1 MTDTAFSDGSN
12 GAYDHLSESGRGRL
26 ADALRGLAE
35 SGAKALQVARAAVW
49 LFGPDR
55 ERLTRLHLYH
65 RSSGE
70 HTAGG
75 ELRRE
80 EASEYFDAL
89 EEGGV
94 IGIRDA
100 TRDPRTRTS
109 SALREAATGITAWI
123 DAPVGAAGGG
133 APPRGIVRFE
143 HLGPSREWTRGEQAL
158 AEGFGRAL
166 GTLLSH
172 FEGERTPLRP
182 ARSDPEPVEE
192 ESDAGEEPTSGLRPA
207 SEEVLRR
214 SPAGIAVLS
223 AQGEIHF
230 CNPAF
235 ARMLGYDEP
244 GGATGGSLRDV
255 CPRTG
260 DWDELVTLVRDR
272 GRVEGREV
280 RVDRSDDGHSWL
292 LLGATRLEDHSL
304 AGPFAGDGERL
315 LLSAMNITDRKTNEE
330 RLERLA
336 NQDPLTGIAN
346 RRFLQVAAENAL
358 ALADRHGRQVALLYL
373 DLRRFKAVNDR
384 FGHEVG
390 DRVLTHVADRLR
402 ARGRESDLTAR
413 IGGDEFAVLLSEVDD
428 GVEGAERA
436 AERLM
441 RSLRAP
447 VEVGHRTIDVEVT
460 IGIAVYPDHAR
471 DVRSLLRLADEAM
484 YRGKAWEEG
493 QIVVWNEDVSASPDG
508 ETRMSEGEA
517 PDRGRGAA
525 LPDREQLDLHWQ
537 PIQRGSNGEVIGA
550 EALLRGRHPDRGLL
564 SAGEFVGQAIEQGS
578 ITSFDLWVLERAVEQ
593 LGEWRDAGT
602 VDWIAV
608 NVAPQ
613 SLLDPDYME
622 TLDRLVESGA
632 LPPYAMLIQTWMRR
646 EQASASRVGTVLQSL
661 RDRGFGISLDL
672 TGLSEESRGVIL
684 SVLDVDVLEVTPQL
698 LTPAEDGRLGGA
710 LGSARRDT
718 GALWLAKKLETE
730 EEYSRARATR
740 CELIEGYLLGRPGP
754 ARSLHNGNPGPGRPS
769 SEPE

>member
-1 MTDTAFSDGSN
+1 MTD
-12 GAYDHLSESGRGRL
+12 
-26 ADALRGLAE
+26 
-35 SGAKALQVARAAVW
+35 V
-49 LFGPDR
+49 
-55 ERLTRLHLYH
+55 
-65 RSSGE
+65 
-70 HTAGG
+70 
-75 ELRRE
+75 
-80 EASEYFDAL
+80 
-89 EEGGV
+89 
-94 IGIRDA
+94 
-100 TRDPRTRTS
+100 
-109 SALREAATGITAWI
+109 
-123 DAPVGAAGGG
+123 GGG
-133 APPRGIVRFE
+133 AKREP
-143 HLGPSREWTRGEQAL
+143 GP
-158 AEGFGRAL
+158 
-166 GTLLSH
+166 
-172 FEGERTPLRP
+172 
-182 ARSDPEPVEE
+182 
-192 ESDAGEEPTSGLRPA
+192 ESD
-207 SEEVLRR
+207 EVLRR

-223 AQGEIHF
+223 VQGEIHI

-235 ARMLGYDEP
+235 ARMLGFDEP
-244 GGATGGSLRDV
+244 REARGGSLRDF

-260 DWDELVTLVRDR
+260 DWDELVSLVRDQ
-272 GRVEGREV
+272 GRVEGREL
-280 RVDRSDDGHSWL
+280 RVDRVDDGHSWL
-292 LLGATRLEDHSL
+292 LLGATRMEDHDL
-304 AGPFAGDGERL
+304 AGPSLASDDEMLL
-315 LLSAMNITDRKTNEE
+315 LLSAMNITDRKTTEE

-373 DLRRFKAVNDR
+373 DLRRFKEVNDR

-441 RSLRAP
+441 KSLRAP
-447 VEVGHRTIDVEVT
+447 VEVGRRTIDVEVT
-460 IGIAVYPDHAR
+460 IGIAVYPDHAG

-493 QIVVWNEDVSASPDG
+493 QVVVWNEEASASPG
-508 ETRMSEGEA
+508 AETRAPEGAA
-517 PDRGRGAA
+517 PGRGPGEA

-537 PIQRGSNGEVIGA
+537 PIQRGSNREVVGA

-564 SAGEFVGQAIEQGS
+564 SAGEFVEQAIEHGA
-578 ITSFDLWVLERAVEQ
+578 ITSFDRWVLDRAVEQ
-593 LGEWRDAGT
+593 LAEWRDAGT

-622 TLDRLVESGA
+622 TLDRLVDSGA
-632 LPPYAMLIQTWMRR
+632 LPPYAMLLQTRMGR
-646 EQASASRVGTVLQSL
+646 EQASASELGTVLQSL

-698 LTPAEDGRLGGA
+698 LRSAEGGRPGGA
-710 LGSARRDT
+710 LGSARRDA

-730 EEYSRARATR
+730 EEYVRARETR
-740 CELIEGYLLGRPGP
+740 CELIEGYYLGRPGP
-754 ARSLHNGNPGPGRPS
+754 AQSLDNGERGWGRPY
-769 SEPE
+769 SEPG